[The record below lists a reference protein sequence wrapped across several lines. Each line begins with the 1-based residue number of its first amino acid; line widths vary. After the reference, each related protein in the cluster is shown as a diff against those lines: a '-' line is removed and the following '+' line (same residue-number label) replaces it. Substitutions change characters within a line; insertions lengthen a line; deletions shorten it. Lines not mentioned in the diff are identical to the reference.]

1 MSAREIIKNENFTRE
16 NITRL
21 LQTTDPDELKYIQEA
36 AEFAVIDHCGEAVHY
51 RGLIEFSNICHLDCY
66 YCGIRKSNTKVERFL
81 LEEKEVVDLG
91 IWCAENGYGSVVLQ
105 SGERKDRK
113 FVDSV
118 IRMVREIKKQTVS
131 EKLPEGLGI
140 TLCVG
145 EHPKEVY
152 QEFYDAGAHRYLLRI
167 ESTTQEIFD
176 SMHPDNQKLSERMEC
191 LTWLREVGFQVGTGV
206 MFGIPGQTYEMLADD
221 ILFFQ
226 ERDIDM
232 IGMGPYIE
240 HKATPLPNDG
250 SQFQVKGDD
259 LVRLSLL
266 MIAVTRL
273 VLKDVNIAATTA
285 LQTVDPQG
293 REKGLMHGANIIMP
307 QLTPTEQRTKYLLY
321 EDKPCQDDTVEECKS
336 CLGGRI
342 RSVERIVAQ
351 NSWGDSQHAINRG
364 AKGKK

>member
-1 MSAREIIKNENFTRE
+1 MLK
-16 NITRL
+16 
-21 LQTTDPDELKYIQEA
+21 TTDTEDLKFIQEA
-36 AEFAVIDHCGEAVHY
+36 AEFSVIDNCGEHVHY

-66 YCGIRKSNTKVERFL
+66 YCGIRKSNSGVERFL
-81 LEEKEVVDLG
+81 LKEQEVVDLAL
-91 IWCAENGYGSVVLQ
+91 WCADNGYGSIVLQ

-118 IRMVREIKKQTVS
+118 IRMVKAIKKQSIS
-131 EKLPEGLGI
+131 EALPEGLGI

-145 EHPKEVY
+145 EHPKDVY
-152 QEFYDAGAHRYLLRI
+152 QEMYDAGAHRYLLRI
-167 ESTTQEIFD
+167 ESTNTEIFNT
-176 SMHPDNQKLSERMEC
+176 MHPDNQKLSERMEC
-191 LTWLREVGFQVGTGV
+191 LTWLREIGFQVGTGV
-206 MFGIPGQTYEMLADD
+206 MFGIPGQTYDMLADD
-221 ILFFQ
+221 ILFFKK
-226 ERDIDM
+226 RDIDM
-232 IGMGPYIE
+232 IGMGPYIV

-250 SQFQVKGDD
+250 NQFQVKGDD

-266 MIAVTRL
+266 MIAITRL

-307 QLTPTEQRTKYLLY
+307 QLTPTEQRAKYLLY
-321 EDKPCQDDTVEECKS
+321 EDKPCQDDTMEECKS

-351 NSWGDSQHAINRG
+351 NSWGDSKHALKR
-364 AKGKK
+364 KHP